1 MMFVTCYGSKTSIM
15 CHAVRYYIFADVNI
29 YVLQII
35 LNPAFKNR
43 IVFAVKKKL
52 NCRRPKSRI
61 RLREDNRK
69 TK

>member
-43 IVFAVKKKL
+43 IVFAVKK
-52 NCRRPKSRI
+52 
-61 RLREDNRK
+61 
-69 TK
+69 T

>member
-1 MMFVTCYGSKTSIM
+1 M

-43 IVFAVKKKL
+43 IVFAVKKNLIVVGL
-52 NCRRPKSRI
+52 NQGYA
-61 RLREDNRK
+61 
-69 TK
+69 